1 MHHSP
6 PAFGGREAPLSRAVL
21 LSYALPALPL
31 AALGLPLFV
40 FVPAFYTEIVGLPV
54 ATAGLALFVIRL
66 FDALSDPVAG
76 YVADRIRPA
85 FGRRRL
91 IFALSLPVTALA
103 GFLLYRPPAGADVW
117 WLVLSGMGLS
127 LGLTLAVLSLSAW
140 GAELVADYRGRT
152 RLAALREG
160 MTLVGIVLSILL
172 PFLFGAGENGAPDLA
187 PLGLAV
193 ALALPLAGL
202 VTLVRVPEPV
212 HVAEAPLSLRASLA
226 AMAANRPFLR
236 LLVAFFINGFAN
248 GIPATLFLF
257 FVAARLDLPEARGPL
272 LLLYFVAAILG
283 VPLASAAAAR
293 FGKHRAW
300 CAAMIAACL
309 AFVFTPLLPAGAL
322 VGFGAICVVT
332 GLLLGFDLALPP
344 AIQADVI
351 DEDTARTGIRKGG
364 LYFAAWGLATKL
376 SLAAGAALAFPVLGW
391 AGFDPNAGAENS
403 DTALVTLAVL
413 YALVPVALKLVAV
426 AMMWNFPLDEAA
438 HARLRAIIEAR
449 D

>member
-1 MHHSP
+1 MANPP
-6 PAFGGREAPLSRAVL
+6 PAEPGRAGSLTRSVL
-21 LSYALPALPL
+21 LAYALPALPL

-54 ATAGLALFVIRL
+54 ATAGLALFLIRL

-85 FGRRRL
+85 FGRRRS
-91 IFALSLPVTALA
+91 IFALSLPITALA
-103 GFLLYRPPAGADVW
+103 GFLLYRPPEGAGVW
-117 WLVLSGMGLS
+117 WLMLSGMGLS
-127 LGLTLAVLSLSAW
+127 FGLTLAVLSLSAW

-160 MTLVGIVLSILL
+160 LTLVGIVLSILI
-172 PFLFGAGENGAPDLA
+172 PFIFGAGVNGAPDLA

-193 ALALPLAGL
+193 ALALPVAGL
-202 VTLVRVPEPV
+202 VTLARVPEPA
-212 HVAEAPLSLRASLA
+212 HPATSRLSLRASLR

-236 LLVAFFINGFAN
+236 LLLAFFINGFAN

-257 FVAARLDLPEARGPL
+257 FVAARLDLPESRGPL

-283 VPLASAAAAR
+283 VPLATAAAGR

-300 CAAMIAACL
+300 CGAMIVACV
-309 AFVFTPLLPAGAL
+309 AFIFAPFLPAGAL
-322 VGFGAICVVT
+322 VPFGAICVVT

-351 DEDTARTGIRKGG
+351 DEDTARTGEQRSG

-376 SLAAGAALAFPVLGW
+376 SLAAGACLASSVEVSAVRRCSSCPQASLLPSKRESW
-391 AGFDPNAGAENS
+391 S
-403 DTALVTLAVL
+403 TLADCADHAGR
-413 YALVPVALKLVAV
+413 ALCHRADRPQARGDRADVE
-426 AMMWNFPLDEAA
+426 FPAG
-438 HARLRAIIEAR
+438 
-449 D
+449 